1 MNQIQLT
8 LLLSYLLMSC
18 YFFTNWLKFSLRHPT
33 SAPEEKFLSFVIFLV
48 TTILWP
54 GVIIMNLWQIFNK
67 RKLELSNVIPV
78 IFAIFAFSISYYLT
92 YLYERGFCYHNL
104 FCSFPS

>member
-1 MNQIQLT
+1 MNQIQVT
-8 LLLSYLLMSC
+8 LLLSYFLMSC

-33 SAPEEKFLSFVIFLV
+33 STPEDKFLSFVMFLV

-54 GVIIMNLWQIFNK
+54 VVIIMNLWQIFNK

-78 IFAIFAFSISYYLT
+78 IFAMFAFSLSYYLT
-92 YLYERGFCYHNL
+92 YWY
-104 FCSFPS
+104 

>member
-1 MNQIQLT
+1 MNQIQVT
-8 LLLSYLLMSC
+8 LLLSYFLMSC

-33 SAPEEKFLSFVIFLV
+33 STPEEKFLSFVMFLV

-54 GVIIMNLWQIFNK
+54 VVIIMNLWQIFNK

-78 IFAIFAFSISYYLT
+78 IFAMFAFSLSYYLT
-92 YLYERGFCYHNL
+92 YWY
-104 FCSFPS
+104 